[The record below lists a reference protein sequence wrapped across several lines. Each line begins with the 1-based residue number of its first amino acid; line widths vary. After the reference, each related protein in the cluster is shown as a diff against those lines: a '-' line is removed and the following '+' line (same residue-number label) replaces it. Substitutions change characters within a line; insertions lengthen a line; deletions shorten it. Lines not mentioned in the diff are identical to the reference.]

1 MPIFL
6 FLANTVCYAGQ
17 SSLGKL
23 YAAKGG
29 NANSFNLCK
38 AGSAAILFSIWLLC
52 KGQGIHWATL
62 PWAAVYGICLCVSMY
77 AGFQALSCGPMAL
90 TSILASMSLIVPFF
104 WGVTFWKESISLLA
118 ILGVFLL
125 LCAIILICFKKERKF
140 SIRWLIFS
148 LITMATNGVCSVI
161 QKYHQLSFPGHFQ
174 VDFMLFAMTT
184 VTILLLLAL
193 PVQKCKLLKPSL
205 LGIGAGSLNGLANFA
220 VLLLASTGN
229 ATSLFPMVSVCN
241 VMAAWLTGIVF
252 FREKTKPI
260 QFIGLAIGIIGIF
273 LLNLT

>member
-1 MPIFL
+1 MDIL
-6 FLANTVCYAGQ
+6 LLLTNTICYAGQ
-17 SSLGKL
+17 SALGKH
-23 YAAKGG
+23 YARQGG
-29 NANSFNLCK
+29 QAHSFNLCK
-38 AGSAAILFSIWLLC
+38 AGSAALLFLVWLIV
-52 KGQGIHWATL
+52 KWQGVHWSTL
-62 PWAAVYGICLCVSMY
+62 PWAAAYGVCLCISMY
-77 AGFQALSCGPMAL
+77 TGFMALSCGPMAL

-125 LCAIILICFKKERKF
+125 LCAIILICFKKEGKF

-193 PVQKCKLLKPSL
+193 PVQKCKMPKPSL

-273 LLNLT
+273 LLNIT

>member
-90 TSILASMSLIVPFF
+90 TSILAAMSLIIPFL
-104 WGVTFWKESISLLA
+104 WGVLFWQELLTVWSIVGLVCLLSA
-118 ILGVFLL
+118 IL
-125 LCAIILICFKKERKF
+125 LINFKKQGKF
-140 SIRWLIFS
+140 SGKWLMYC
-148 LITMATNGVCSVI
+148 LITMVTNGFCSVI
-161 QKYHQLSFPGHFQ
+161 QKYHQFAFPGQFQ
-174 VDFMLFAMTT
+174 VDFMLMSMAA
-184 VTILLLLAL
+184 VTLLLFACL
-193 PVQKCKLLKPSL
+193 PFQKVKRVQLSL
-205 LGIGAGSLNGLANFA
+205 SGSISGILNGLANFV
-220 VLLLASTGN
+220 VLLLASSQSAST
-229 ATSLFPMVSVCN
+229 LFPIVSACN
-241 VMAAWLTGIVF
+241 VMAAWLCGILFFRDRIQKQQLLGLLAGIAGIVLMQ
-252 FREKTKPI
+252 I
-260 QFIGLAIGIIGIF
+260 A
-273 LLNLT
+273 